1 MRIGK
6 TDFGEHIRAW
16 DYEKF
21 LDVYGGNVAVKRE
34 LAAYGLSLEKAYE
47 KLTGKKAVVKP
58 KKTKKD
64 AVSDVHKSSTKDKD

>member
-6 TDFGEHIRAW
+6 TDFGEHIKLW

-21 LDVYGGNVAVKRE
+21 LKVYGDNTAVKRE
-34 LAAYGLSLEKAYE
+34 LAAYGLSLERAYE
-47 KLTGKKAVVKP
+47 KLTGNKAIVKP

-64 AVSDVHKSSTKDKD
+64 AVSEVHKSGKPDKD